1 MGSKHIPSFLF
12 FFFELLMQCAYTSL
26 SVAALIVLLPHSKSI
41 YFTVF
46 PGVVIPGDCVK
57 YVNLNTIFLPF

>member
-1 MGSKHIPSFLF
+1 
-12 FFFELLMQCAYTSL
+12 MQCAYTSL